1 MKTYLYPLALF
12 LVFWS
17 CQMEDPIPTYTLSS
31 TVSPA
36 EAGKITAS
44 PSASTYPEGTQVTLT
59 PEPNE
64 NWVFKQWEG
73 DVIGNTVPLQVTMT
87 VNKSIIGI
95 FVKRDYPLNLKI
107 EGEGTVDEKIVPN
120 PSGREYPHGTKVE
133 LKPIPKEG
141 WVFESW
147 GGDLSGIETPQIIT
161 VDKEKNVIVKFKRK
175 DYPLNLTITGEG
187 TVEEKIIST
196 PGGRTYPFQTI
207 VQLTPK
213 AKEGWEFESW
223 GGDLTGKETPKNI
236 TVDKEKNVTVKFIKT
251 FMGYKVA
258 ANARQLGTDYWEN
271 SILPSDLIVAVFQ
284 RNYENHHPLGAYAVW
299 TEAICNGDFNNDGYM
314 DVFNGGTAFGGQIK
328 ATVAFLIW
336 NPLTKI
342 FEEKNLINDKTNNI
356 GHPRLVTP
364 VYLNSDNYVDLVIHG
379 MRDEGLNSSP
389 NEPVSI
395 CLSDGKGGYDIT
407 KLDLEPKSLANQFG
421 HEWGDVEDVSG
432 DGLPD
437 LFVSANS
444 HSYIFWGI
452 NTFPY
457 FTNINF
463 AHFASDTK
471 NFSSDNGFGEVVPSG
486 AGAVYGGVFLD
497 VNKDEQKDLLLA
509 VGENGIQPNGN
520 KDQQRVLLN
529 KGKGRFNETGV
540 IKLPLYSNQINSG
553 INQFDYKVDDLNGD
567 GRLDIIAINS
577 VKYSQWNIVIYLQQS
592 DGSFV
597 IDTSLVEYNLNTIS
611 RPQYKTRLV
620 YSDIN
625 GDGLKDISYINS
637 SITPYYMLQNNEL
650 LTKSVFIRV
659 GNKFVEKDYYQFD
672 PYAKSLK
679 DKYYK

>member
-1 MKTYLYPLALF
+1 MKRILFLIVVLSLFACKKPEQTAPPTTVVTPAPVNPLA
-12 LVFWS
+12 S
-17 CQMEDPIPTYTLSS
+17 
-31 TVSPA
+31 
-36 EAGKITAS
+36 
-44 PSASTYPEGTQVTLT
+44 
-59 PEPNE
+59 
-64 NWVFKQWEG
+64 
-73 DVIGNTVPLQVTMT
+73 
-87 VNKSIIGI
+87 
-95 FVKRDYPLNLKI
+95 
-107 EGEGTVDEKIVPN
+107 
-120 PSGREYPHGTKVE
+120 
-133 LKPIPKEG
+133 
-141 WVFESW
+141 
-147 GGDLSGIETPQIIT
+147 
-161 VDKEKNVIVKFKRK
+161 
-175 DYPLNLTITGEG
+175 
-187 TVEEKIIST
+187 
-196 PGGRTYPFQTI
+196 FQ
-207 VQLTPK
+207 
-213 AKEGWEFESW
+213 
-223 GGDLTGKETPKNI
+223 
-236 TVDKEKNVTVKFIKT
+236 
-251 FMGYKVA
+251 GYKVA

-284 RNYENHHPLGAYAVW
+284 KNYENHHPTGAYAVW
-299 TEAICNGDFNNDGYM
+299 TVAICNGDFNNDGYM
-314 DVFNGGTAFGGQIK
+314 DVFNSGTAFGGQIK
-328 ATVAFLIW
+328 AILTFLIW
-336 NPLTKI
+336 NPTKKI
-342 FEEKNLINDKTNNI
+342 FEEKNLINDKTNNV

-379 MRDEGLNSSP
+379 MRDEASDSNP

-407 KLDLEPKSLANQFG
+407 KLDLEPKSLAKQFG
-421 HEWGDVEDVSG
+421 HEWGDVEDVTG

-444 HSYIFWGI
+444 HTYIFWGI

-463 AHFASDTK
+463 AHFSSDTK
-471 NFSSDNGFGEVVPSG
+471 NFPSDNGFGEVVPSG
-486 AGAVYGGVFLD
+486 AGAAYGGVFLD
-497 VNKDEQKDLLLA
+497 VNNDGQRDLLLA
-509 VGENGIQPNGN
+509 VGENGLQPDGS

-540 IKLPLYSNQINSG
+540 LKLPLYSNEIKSG

-567 GRLDIIAINS
+567 GRLDIIAVNS
-577 VKYSQWNIVIYLQQS
+577 VKYSQWNIVIYIQQS

-597 IDTSLVEYNLNTIS
+597 IDNSLVEYNLNTIS

-625 GDGLKDISYINS
+625 GDGLKDLSYINS
-637 SITPYYMLQNNEL
+637 AITPYYMLQNNEL

>member
-1 MKTYLYPLALF
+1 MKRVIFAFGILFVFACKKTEIPATPPVVVIQEEAIKFTTNLDTGTYNVADTLPLVVTVSSKLTSAGVF
-12 LVFWS
+12 YSILVNWTDSNKQIFKLDTS
-17 CQMEDPIPTYTLSS
+17 LNVSSLNLNIPGLQKSGNYTLSVSVSSKS
-31 TVSPA
+31 TP
-36 EAGKITAS
+36 TN
-44 PSASTYPEGTQVTLT
+44 TL
-59 PEPNE
+59 
-64 NWVFKQWEG
+64 
-73 DVIGNTVPLQVTMT
+73 
-87 VNKSIIGI
+87 NKSIS
-95 FVKRDYPLNLKI
+95 VVNNPL
-107 EGEGTVDEKIVPN
+107 
-120 PSGREYPHGTKVE
+120 GR
-133 LKPIPKEG
+133 
-141 WVFESW
+141 
-147 GGDLSGIETPQIIT
+147 
-161 VDKEKNVIVKFKRK
+161 
-175 DYPLNLTITGEG
+175 
-187 TVEEKIIST
+187 
-196 PGGRTYPFQTI
+196 
-207 VQLTPK
+207 
-213 AKEGWEFESW
+213 
-223 GGDLTGKETPKNI
+223 
-236 TVDKEKNVTVKFIKT
+236 

-258 ANARQLGTDYWEN
+258 TNARQLGTDYWEN

-284 RNYENHHPLGAYAVW
+284 KNYENHHPSGAYAVW

-314 DVFNGGTAFGGQIK
+314 DVFNGGTTFGGQIK
-328 ATVAFLIW
+328 ATLTFLIW
-336 NPLTKI
+336 NPITKI
-342 FEEKNLINDKTNNI
+342 FEEKNLINDKTSNV

-364 VYLNSDNYVDLVIHG
+364 VYLNSDNYVDIVIHG
-379 MRDEGLNSSP
+379 MRDEGSDSNP

-421 HEWGDVEDVSG
+421 HEWGDVEDVTG

-452 NTFPY
+452 ITFPY

-463 AHFASDTK
+463 AHFSSDTK
-471 NFSSDNGFGEVVPSG
+471 NYPSDNGFGEVVPSG

-497 VNKDEQKDLLLA
+497 VNKDGQKDLLLA

-520 KDQQRVLLN
+520 KDQQRILLN

-540 IKLPLYSNQINSG
+540 IKLPLYSNQINAG
-553 INQFDYKVDDLNGD
+553 INYFDYKVDDLNGD

-577 VKYSQWNIVIYLQQS
+577 VKYSQWNLVIYIQQS

-597 IDTSLVEYNLNTIS
+597 MDNSLVEYNLNTIS

-620 YSDIN
+620 YSDLN

-637 SITPYYMLQNNEL
+637 SITPYYILQNNEM

-672 PYAKSLK
+672 PYAKSIK

>member
-1 MKTYLYPLALF
+1 MSDSFLKMGDKLPLNRGIYGMIVLASVF
-12 LVFWS
+12 LGFFA
-17 CQMEDPIPTYTLSS
+17 CEFEEPIPTYTL
-31 TVSPA
+31 TITLSPN
-36 EAGKITAS
+36 EGGKITRS
-44 PSASTYPEGTQVTLT
+44 PELPNYKAGDVVTLT

-73 DVIGNTVPLQVTMT
+73 DATGSTIPLQITMT
-87 VNKSIIGI
+87 SNKAITGV
-95 FVKRDYPLNLKI
+95 FVKRDYPLTIKI
-107 EGEGTVDEKIVPN
+107 EGEGTVEEKIITN
-120 PSGREYPHGTKVE
+120 PSGREYPHGT
-133 LKPIPKEG
+133 
-141 WVFESW
+141 
-147 GGDLSGIETPQIIT
+147 
-161 VDKEKNVIVKFKRK
+161 
-175 DYPLNLTITGEG
+175 
-187 TVEEKIIST
+187 TVE
-196 PGGRTYPFQTI
+196 
-207 VQLTPK
+207 LTPK
-213 AKEGWEFESW
+213 PKEGWEFESW
-223 GGDLTGKETPKNI
+223 GGDLTGNEAPKNI
-236 TVDKEKNVTVKFIKT
+236 TVDKEKNVTAKFVIIDPLKD
-251 FMGYKVA
+251 FSGYPVNSSAKI
-258 ANARQLGTDYWEN
+258 LGTDYWEN

-284 RNYENHHPLGAYAVW
+284 KNYENIHPSGAYAVW

-314 DVFNGGTAFGGQIK
+314 DVFNAGTTFGGQIK
-328 ATVAFLIW
+328 ATLTFLIW
-336 NPLTKI
+336 NPTTKI
-342 FEEKNLINDKTNNI
+342 FEEKNLINDKTNNV

-364 VYLNSDNYVDLVIHG
+364 VYLNSDNYVDIVIHG
-379 MRDEGLNSSP
+379 MRDEASNSNP

-421 HEWGDVEDVSG
+421 HEWGDVEDVTG

-463 AHFASDTK
+463 AHFSSDTK
-471 NFSSDNGFGEVVPSG
+471 NYPSDNGFGEEVPSG

-497 VNKDEQKDLLLA
+497 VNKDGQKDLLLA

-529 KGKGRFNETGV
+529 KGNGRFNETGV
-540 IKLPLYSNQINSG
+540 KKLPLYSNQINSG

-620 YSDIN
+620 YSDLN

-637 SITPYYMLQNNEL
+637 SITPYYSLQNNEL

-659 GNKFVEKDYYQFD
+659 GNKFIEKDYYQFD

>member
-1 MKTYLYPLALF
+1 
-12 LVFWS
+12 
-17 CQMEDPIPTYTLSS
+17 MEDPIPTYTLSS

>member
-284 RNYENHHPLGAYAVW
+284 RNYENHHPSGAYAVW

>member
-1 MKTYLYPLALF
+1 
-12 LVFWS
+12 
-17 CQMEDPIPTYTLSS
+17 MEDPIPTYTLSS

-36 EAGKITAS
+36 EGGKITVS
-44 PSASTYPEGTQVTLT
+44 PQVPNHPEGSQVTVT

-64 NWVFKQWEG
+64 HWVFKQWEG
-73 DVIGNTVPLQVTMT
+73 DAIGNTNPLQVTMT
-87 VNKSIIGI
+87 ANISITGV

-120 PSGREYPHGTKVE
+120 PSGREYPHGTRVE

-161 VDKEKNVIVKFKRK
+161 VDKEKNIIVKFKRK

-196 PGGRTYPFQTI
+196 PGGRTYPFQTV

-223 GGDLTGKETPKNI
+223 AGDLTGKETPKNI

-284 RNYENHHPLGAYAVW
+284 KNYENIHPSGAYAVW

-314 DVFNGGTAFGGQIK
+314 DVFNAGTTFGGQIK
-328 ATVAFLIW
+328 ATLTFLIW
-336 NPLTKI
+336 NPTTKI
-342 FEEKNLINDKTNNI
+342 FEEKNLINDKTNNV

-364 VYLNSDNYVDLVIHG
+364 VYLNSDNYVDIVIHG
-379 MRDEGLNSSP
+379 MRDEASNSNP

-421 HEWGDVEDVSG
+421 HEWGDVEDVTG

-463 AHFASDTK
+463 AHFSSDTK
-471 NFSSDNGFGEVVPSG
+471 NYPSDNGFGEEVPSG

-497 VNKDEQKDLLLA
+497 VNKDGQKDLLLA

-529 KGKGRFNETGV
+529 KGNGRFNETGV

-620 YSDIN
+620 YSDLN

-637 SITPYYMLQNNEL
+637 SITPYYSLQNNEL

>member
-1 MKTYLYPLALF
+1 MKINSYSRFKVYFLTNGLVVILLAF
-12 LVFWS
+12 LGFTS
-17 CQMEDPIPTYTLSS
+17 CEVEEPIPTYTL
-31 TVSPA
+31 TTTISPT
-36 EAGKITAS
+36 EGGKITIS
-44 PSASTYPEGTQVTLT
+44 PQAPNYPEGSQVTLT
-59 PEPNE
+59 AEPNE
-64 NWVFKQWEG
+64 NWVFNQWEG
-73 DVIGNTVPLQVTMT
+73 DQSSTSNSVQVTMAS
-87 VNKSIIGI
+87 NKTLFAV
-95 FVKRDYPLNLKI
+95 FVKRDYPLTIKI
-107 EGEGTVDEKIVPN
+107 EGEGAVEEKIVPN
-120 PSGREYPHGTKVE
+120 PSGREYPHGT
-133 LKPIPKEG
+133 
-141 WVFESW
+141 
-147 GGDLSGIETPQIIT
+147 
-161 VDKEKNVIVKFKRK
+161 
-175 DYPLNLTITGEG
+175 
-187 TVEEKIIST
+187 TVE
-196 PGGRTYPFQTI
+196 
-207 VQLTPK
+207 LTPK
-213 AKEGWEFESW
+213 PKEGWEFDGW
-223 GGDLTGKETPKNI
+223 AGDLTGKEVPKRI

-284 RNYENHHPLGAYAVW
+284 RNYENHHPSGAYAVW

-379 MRDEGLNSSP
+379 MRDEGFDSSP

-497 VNKDEQKDLLLA
+497 VNNDGQKDLLLA
-509 VGENGIQPNGN
+509 VGENGLQPDGSN
-520 KDQQRVLLN
+520 DQQRVLLN
-529 KGKGRFNETGV
+529 KSKGRFNETGV
-540 IKLPLYSNQINSG
+540 IKLPLYSNQINAG

-567 GRLDIIAINS
+567 GRLDIIAVNS
-577 VKYSQWNIVIYLQQS
+577 VKYSQWNIVIYMQQS
-592 DGSFV
+592 DGSFI
-597 IDTSLVEYNLNTIS
+597 IDNSLVEYNLNTIS